1 MMTAV
6 IRSDAAADA
15 AAITSVFL
23 ASRAATMA
31 YLPRLYD
38 DEQTAAWI
46 THVVLPHCQV
56 WVAQSPEVVGFV
68 AVRDNHI
75 RHLYLHP
82 DHQRQGIG
90 TQLLEQARSVS
101 PAGLTLRVFVRN
113 IGARTF
119 YERRGFRLLDDDD
132 GSRNEENEP
141 DMTFGWTRPR

>member
-1 MMTAV
+1 MTAV
-6 IRSDAAADA
+6 IRSAAAADA

-75 RHLYLHP
+75 GHLYLHP
-82 DHQRQGIG
+82 DHQRR
-90 TQLLEQARSVS
+90 ASVNTRGASGGSSGSAHS
-101 PAGLTLRVFVRN
+101 PSTPG
-113 IGARTF
+113 
-119 YERRGFRLLDDDD
+119 
-132 GSRNEENEP
+132 
-141 DMTFGWTRPR
+141 